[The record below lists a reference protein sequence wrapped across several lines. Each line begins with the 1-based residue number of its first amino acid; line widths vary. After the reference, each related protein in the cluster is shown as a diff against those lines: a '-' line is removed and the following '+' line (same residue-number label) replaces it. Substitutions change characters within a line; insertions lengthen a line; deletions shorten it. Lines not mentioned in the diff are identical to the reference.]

1 MRRNRTDFRWLGEM
15 KDIMCLEQHLVESQ
29 VLFFSLLLLLLGCA
43 TNFGVNGGD
52 PKSVDHLDNEL

>member
-1 MRRNRTDFRWLGEM
+1 
-15 KDIMCLEQHLVESQ
+15 MCLEQHLVESQ
-29 VLFFSLLLLLLGCA
+29 VLSFFSSLLLLLLGCA